1 MIISESIGDI
11 FKSGM
16 QTLVCPVNKV
26 GVMGNGL
33 AYAFRKKIEGL
44 WPAYQQACSYEV
56 FDVGSRL
63 FVFEETAADRQGQ
76 QVLCFPTKNHW
87 RHDSKLTL
95 IEAGLVSLA
104 ENYVRLGITSLAV
117 PGLGCGKGNLQWE
130 QVRPLIWNHLDP
142 LPLRVEVY
150 EPDS

>member
-1 MIISESIGDI
+1 MIISESTGDI
-11 FKSGM
+11 FLSDM

-44 WPAYQQACSYEV
+44 WSAYQQACGYDV
-56 FDVGSRL
+56 FNVGSRL

-87 RHDSKLTL
+87 KNDSTLVL
-95 IEAGLVSLA
+95 IEEGLVSLA
-104 ENYVRLGITSLAV
+104 KNYEALGITSLAV
-117 PGLGCGKGNLQWE
+117 PGLGCGKGKLTWE
-130 QVRPLIWNHLDP
+130 QVRPIIWKHLDP
-142 LPLRVEVY
+142 LQLRVEVY
-150 EPDS
+150 EPT